1 MNCVICGANAKE
13 VKERK
18 RAQYRGETVEV
29 LREFLRCGS
38 CKEEFVTPA
47 QMAANVRTV
56 KNEIRRK
63 YGLLSPERI
72 TEIRNNLKLSQ
83 AELEELLG
91 TGPKVVVRWES
102 GKVIQ
107 SGGHDNVLRL
117 LERDP
122 STIKSLRKIQEL
134 RWREQKQ
141 YETDEAKKPE
151 TKVECAV

>member
-18 RAQYRGETVEV
+18 RSQYRGETVEV
-29 LREFLRCGS
+29 EREFLRCES

-47 QMAANVRTV
+47 QMGTNVRTV
-56 KNEIRRK
+56 KNEIRKK

-72 TEIRNNLKLSQ
+72 TEIRSNLKLSQ

-151 TKVECAV
+151 TKVACAV

>member
-13 VKERK
+13 VKARK
-18 RAQYRGETVEV
+18 RSQYREEIVEV
-29 LREFLRCGS
+29 ERDFFRCES

-47 QMAANVRTV
+47 QMATNVRAV

-72 TEIRNNLKLSQ
+72 TEIRNKLNLSQ
-83 AELEELLG
+83 ADLEGLLG
-91 TGPKVVVRWES
+91 TGQKVVVRWES

-117 LERDP
+117 LERGP
-122 STIKSLRKIQEL
+122 SMIKSLRQIQEL
-134 RWREQKQ
+134 RSREQEQ
-141 YETDEAKKPE
+141 YASAAAG
-151 TKVECAV
+151 TKVACAV